1 MYERGR
7 PKVGGLNDLALG
19 TMDRQE
25 RCTTDS
31 ANAQVP
37 IQFPFQFR
45 TRHLICACWSKHSA
59 AGTLHRR
66 RGQWNSGATSLQ
78 APGRCADYRILMPT
92 GATASVEVLRQPSF
106 PGRIAS
112 GAELAD
118 VRLNRTAPATLGT
131 SSWRSRCTT
140 WASSAWC
147 CACCAASA
155 TTTPS
160 CCWNR

>member
-45 TRHLICACWSKHSA
+45 TRHLICACWSKAKLSSWYSPPPPGAVELRSYQSA
-59 AGTLHRR
+59 GAGTLCRLSHLDANGSHSFG
-66 RGQWNSGATSLQ
+66 RGA
-78 APGRCADYRILMPT
+78 
-92 GATASVEVLRQPSF
+92 
-106 PGRIAS
+106 
-112 GAELAD
+112 
-118 VRLNRTAPATLGT
+118 APAKLPRTH
-131 SSWRSRCTT
+131 RIR
-140 WASSAWC
+140 
-147 CACCAASA
+147 
-155 TTTPS
+155 
-160 CCWNR
+160 R

>member
-37 IQFPFQFR
+37 MQFPFRFR
-45 TRHLICACWSKHSA
+45 TRHLIYACWSNHSA
-59 AGTLHRR
+59 AGTVHRR
-66 RGQWNSGATSLQ
+66 RRQCNSGATSLQ
-78 APGRCADYRILMPT
+78 APERCADYCILTPT
-92 GATASVEVLRQPSF
+92 TRLHRKRLGGIRAVCRQPFRPSSAGHSFVEVLRQPSF
-106 PGRIAS
+106 PGRIAA

-118 VRLNRTAPATLGT
+118 V
-131 SSWRSRCTT
+131 
-140 WASSAWC
+140 
-147 CACCAASA
+147 
-155 TTTPS
+155 
-160 CCWNR
+160 